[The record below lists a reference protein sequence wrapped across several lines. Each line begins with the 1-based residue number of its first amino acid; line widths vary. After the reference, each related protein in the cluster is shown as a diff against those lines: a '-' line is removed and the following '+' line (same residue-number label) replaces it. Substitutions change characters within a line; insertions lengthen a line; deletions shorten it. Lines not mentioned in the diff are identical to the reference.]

1 MSFSLMYSKP
11 IFVGDV
17 DVYIYIPVGTW
28 SSQTVLEDKG
38 VVFNTINFDP
48 LVFHG

>member
-17 DVYIYIPVGTW
+17 DLYIPVGTW
-28 SSQTVLEDKG
+28 SSQTVLEEKG